1 VPRLTPSRPGAGRS
15 GRVPGLAGR
24 EAGDD
29 GGVRL
34 LVAALASELVAFPD
48 DLPGFHRLVTGP
60 GKLQATYALTRA
72 LDATAYDEVVVVG
85 TAGAIDAR
93 LEASVYE
100 IAAALQ
106 HDVTDIDGIVGQ
118 HVSLPSLVELGAEGV
133 TIATGDHFVD
143 DAEAVEVI
151 RPLGAGLVDMETY
164 AYIWVAQ
171 RFEVPIRV
179 LKAVS
184 DRAQDGAI
192 TDWHAAV
199 AACSHQLRDRIRA
212 DYGV

>member
-1 VPRLTPSRPGAGRS
+1 M
-15 GRVPGLAGR
+15 
-24 EAGDD
+24 
-29 GGVRL
+29 RL
-34 LVAALASELVAFPD
+34 LVAALASELVAFPE
-48 DLPGFHRLVTGP
+48 DLDGFDRLVTGP

-72 LDATAYDEVVVVG
+72 LDAGVYDEIVVVG

-93 LEASVYE
+93 LDASVYE
-100 IAAALQ
+100 ISAAVQ

-118 HVSLPSLVELGAEGV
+118 HVSLPARVELDTEGV

-143 DAEAVEVI
+143 DSEAVEVI

-171 RFEVPIRV
+171 RFGVPIRV

-192 TDWHAAV
+192 TDWRTAV
-199 AACSHQLRDRIRA
+199 TACSQQLRDRIRE